1 MRTRTLPLPR
11 ASVWGVVGVRMTAVT
26 IGGSRIDRAEAERV
40 AAEARRVLKGNR
52 QTGVSDWDGM
62 RYDFVCP
69 SPTHYPFQWFWDSA
83 FHAIALLH
91 VDPELSKQE
100 LRCLMQGAQSDGF
113 QGHMLLWERDGP
125 KRWLNEEYSPRLAHP
140 CSTATIQP
148 PVVARAVERIYDL
161 TGDKAFVREM
171 LPPMARFFDWLARVR
186 DPDDDGLVAIIQ
198 PDESGLDASPKYD
211 KAMGIPYDPPSET
224 LPTLKRSMQRL
235 FGAYK
240 DATPEAQPL
249 LDVFLFEDVM
259 VNAIYADGLRAL
271 AKLSR
276 AVGAPGPERFDRAAK
291 RTLDALMA
299 KCWDADAGVFWDL
312 SGAAE
317 ERVRVLTFTSLFPL
331 ILPDLEAKVAKRWV
345 NEHLLDEKEF
355 WVPYPVPS
363 VAVNEATFDPTWQT
377 KTTWRGPTWVN
388 VNWYLYWGLRA
399 HGFDDVASELPRRT
413 IAMQARG
420 GIREFYN
427 LFTAE
432 GYGATGFGWSCLSLD
447 LIAAEKVG

>member
-1 MRTRTLPLPR
+1 MRTRTVPLIV
-11 ASVWGVVGVRMTAVT
+11 ATT
-26 IGGSRIDRAEAERV
+26 DTRIDRAEAERV

-52 QTGVSDWDGM
+52 QSGISDWDGM

-100 LRCLMQGAQSDGF
+100 LRCLMQGAQPDGF
-113 QGHMLLWERDGP
+113 QGHMLLWERDAH
-125 KRWLNEEYSPRLAHP
+125 KRWLNEEYSIRLAHP
-140 CSTATIQP
+140 FYTATIQP
-148 PVVARAVERIYDL
+148 PVVARAVERIFEV
-161 TGDKAFVREM
+161 TGDKTFVREM
-171 LPPMARFFDWLARVR
+171 LPPMVRFFDWLARVR

-211 KAMGIPYDPPSET
+211 KAMGIPYDPPTDT
-224 LPTLKRSMQRL
+224 LPSLQRSMQRL
-235 FGAYK
+235 FDAYK
-240 DATPEAQPL
+240 GATHEAQPL

-259 VNAIYADGLRAL
+259 VNSIYTDGLRVL

-276 AVGAPGPERFDRAAK
+276 AVGAPHPERFERASK
-291 RTLDALMA
+291 RTLGALMA
-299 KCWDADAGVFWDL
+299 KCWDPSAGLFWDL

-317 ERVRVLTFTSLFPL
+317 EQARVLTFTSLFPL
-331 ILPDLEAKVAKRWV
+331 ILPDLDAAVAKRLV
-345 NEHLLDEKEF
+345 HEHLLNEKEF
-355 WVPYPVPS
+355 WLPYPVPS
-363 VAVNEATFDPTWQT
+363 VAANEVTFDPAWQT

-399 HGFDDVASELPRRT
+399 HGFDEVATELARRT

-420 GIREFYN
+420 GIREFYDP
-427 LFTAE
+427 FTAE
-432 GYGATGFGWSCLSLD
+432 GYGATDFGWSCLSLD
-447 LIAAEKVG
+447 LIAAENAG

>member
-1 MRTRTLPLPR
+1 
-11 ASVWGVVGVRMTAVT
+11 VT
-26 IGGSRIDRAEAERV
+26 VTGSRIDPAEAARV

-52 QTGVSDWDGM
+52 QSGTSDWDGM

-91 VDPELSKQE
+91 VDPALAKQE
-100 LRCLMQGAQSDGF
+100 LRSLMQGAQPDGF
-113 QGHMLLWERDGP
+113 IAHMLLWERDAHAH
-125 KRWLNEEYSPRLAHP
+125 WLKEEYSIRLAHP
-140 CSTATIQP
+140 YFTATIQP
-148 PVVARAVERIYDL
+148 PVVARAVERIFDA
-161 TGDKAFVREM
+161 TGDKAFVREL
-171 LPPMARFFDWLARVR
+171 LPPIVRFFDWLERVR
-186 DPDDDGLVAIIQ
+186 DPDNDGLVAIIQ

-211 KAMGIPYDPPSET
+211 KAMGIPYDPPADT

-235 FGAYK
+235 FTAYT
-240 DATPEAQPL
+240 DVPPEKQPL

-276 AVGAPGPERFDRAAK
+276 AVGAPDADRFAEGAK

-299 KCWDADAGVFWDL
+299 KCWDGKAGLFWDL

-317 ERVRVLTFTSLFPL
+317 EPARVLTFTSLFPL
-331 ILPDLEAKVAKRWV
+331 ILPDLDAAVATRLV
-345 NEHLLDEKEF
+345 REHLLNEKEF
-355 WVPYPVPS
+355 WLPYPLPS
-363 VAVNEATFDPTWQT
+363 VAATEASFDPTWQT

-399 HGFDDVASELPRRT
+399 HGFDDVASELARRT
-413 IAMQARG
+413 VAMQARG
-420 GIREFYN
+420 GIREFYDPY
-427 LFTAE
+427 TGE
-432 GYGATGFGWSCLSLD
+432 GYGATDFGWSCLSLD
-447 LIAAEKVG
+447 LIAAETSRKS